1 MKLRYG
7 RGALADL
14 EEIFA
19 YIEQHNPTAA
29 ARLVGRIENA
39 AKRIA
44 ESPYIGETTSRHRF
58 RRWRSAII

>member
-19 YIEQHNPTAA
+19 YIATDNPDAA
-29 ARLVGRIENA
+29 AR
-39 AKRIA
+39 
-44 ESPYIGETTSRHRF
+44 
-58 RRWRSAII
+58 RSCR